1 MSGLFYIALG
11 GAIGAVLR
19 YIVSGIPHSLFP
31 GTFPWGTALV
41 NLIGSFLI
49 GFLSG
54 ILFNRMATISPEMR
68 NFVFI
73 GILGA
78 FTTFSTFSIESFR
91 LFNDG
96 EITLAVSNIM
106 LNNIGGIILALAG
119 YISGKALMMA
129 AN

>member
-1 MSGLFYIALG
+1 MAGLLYIALG

-19 YIVSGIPHSLFP
+19 YIISGIPHSLFP

-41 NLIGSFLI
+41 NLTGSFFI

-54 ILFNRMATISPEMR
+54 ILFNRMATISPDMR
-68 NFVFI
+68 KFVFI

-78 FTTFSTFSIESFR
+78 FTTFSTFSIESLR
-91 LFNDG
+91 LLNDG

-106 LNNIGGIILALAG
+106 LNNIGGIVLALAG
-119 YISGKALMMA
+119 YTGGKALMMFTG
-129 AN
+129 